1 MATTL
6 RLDSS
11 SLVHQSVQKK
21 GAYARDDK
29 KFVDRWDTDER
40 MCPPLG
46 SHTAGERAIEK
57 KAAVGGGH
65 PAVPLCA
72 LQEELRNR
80 LTVLLGR
87 QRDQFCFLI

>member
-11 SLVHQSVQKK
+11 SQVHPSVQKK

-29 KFVDRWDTDER
+29 KFVDRWNTDER

-57 KAAVGGGH
+57 KAAKSAEGT
-65 PAVPLCA
+65 PQFRCA
-72 LQEELRNR
+72 LFKKSFA
-80 LTVLLGR
+80 TV
-87 QRDQFCFLI
+87 